1 MKRFEFNAEF
11 KSWKK
16 GDVLEEYEY
25 NRLPFEMKKYATEI
39 VPVKEKA
46 KPKPLVVVDEPL
58 TPADVVIEDTYT
70 LTGNAAFVKPTKP
83 KSKVFEG

>member
-11 KSWKK
+11 KNWKK

-39 VPVKEKA
+39 IPVKA
-46 KPKPLVVVDEPL
+46 KSKPVVVVDEPL
-58 TPADVVIEDTYT
+58 TPSEVTIEDTYT

>member
-11 KSWKK
+11 KNWKK
-16 GDVLEEYEY
+16 GDMLEEYEY

-39 VPVKEKA
+39 VPVKA
-46 KPKPLVVVDEPL
+46 KSKPVVVVDEPL
-58 TPADVVIEDTYT
+58 TSAEVVIEDTYT

>member
-16 GDVLEEYEY
+16 GDILEEYEY
-25 NRLPFEMKKYATEI
+25 NRLPYEMKKYATEI

-46 KPKPLVVVDEPL
+46 KPKPVDEPL
-58 TPADVVIEDTYT
+58 TPSDVVLEDTYS
-70 LTGNAAFVKPTKP
+70 LPKPTKP

>member
-11 KSWKK
+11 KNWKK

-39 VPVKEKA
+39 VPVKA
-46 KPKPLVVVDEPL
+46 KSTPVVVVDEPL
-58 TPADVVIEDTYT
+58 TPAEVVIEDTYS
-70 LTGNAAFVKPTKP
+70 LAKPTKP

>member
-39 VPVKEKA
+39 VAVKEKV
-46 KPKPLVVVDEPL
+46 KPKPVVVVDEPL
-58 TPADVVIEDTYT
+58 TPADVVIEDTYS
-70 LTGNAAFVKPTKP
+70 LTKPTKP